1 MSLTS
6 ESIRHAAVQ
15 PARRESPSAW
25 FVPAG
30 LLILCLALRAI
41 MAWRMPGICPDA
53 VVYVVMGKAIVAGKS
68 QPSLWQINFNVYTLI
83 FAQLHRLGFS
93 WETAGV
99 AWSVVIASCTVLPLY
114 GWIRRAFNHRLA
126 IAAGILYAIHPG
138 LIRWSAEIIRDST
151 FWFLLTLGLYL
162 TWRAVSELRWAWY
175 LAAGTA
181 IALACLT
188 RFEGFVLLFPLA
200 AWSWRRLGEGKVISR
215 RWAAAALLCASVYPL
230 TLLLINAVWFH
241 GRTVDLI
248 RDEPLE
254 LAQNWAWEVISGQ
267 RVAENQN
274 RADLLPPLP
283 PWKMAGRFASGL
295 YKGITPLYLVL
306 MVVGIVTWR
315 RPVGVAAFAGTL
327 PLRTAAETSVAFR
340 SAKDRDIRGAKGN
353 NTTVIDSPVLRPG
366 LQPQYRALACAAA
379 LILAAIWIHLYWSH
393 EAGPRY
399 FFPVVLMAA
408 PIAGWGFLQ
417 ISAAAANRVRGRFG
431 PKTALL
437 AGAAPLAL
445 LLAVNLSMAWNNDVQ
460 ARAANVDLGHWVQV
474 HYGRVRIFGPDG
486 IAHVVN
492 HYCGGACYAY
502 PQATSTSAIVR
513 TAQREEPNVVL
524 LCTDCRQPPA
534 DDVSSCLVAVG
545 FTTVD
550 RARLPA
556 SCEKFQVLVR
566 GVADKCVA
574 VDSAGSFV
582 VSGGVKPRS

>member
-1 MSLTS
+1 
-6 ESIRHAAVQ
+6 
-15 PARRESPSAW
+15 
-25 FVPAG
+25 
-30 LLILCLALRAI
+30 
-41 MAWRMPGICPDA
+41 MPGICPDA
-53 VVYVVMGKAIVAGKS
+53 VVYVVMGKAIEAGKS
-68 QPSLWQINFNVYTLI
+68 QPSLWQIHFNVYPLI
-83 FAQLHRLGFS
+83 LAQLHRLGLS

-114 GWIRRAFNHRLA
+114 GWIRRAFNRRLA

-151 FWFLLTLGLYL
+151 FWFLLALGLYL
-162 TWRAVSELRWAWY
+162 TWRAVSELRWTWY

-188 RFEGFVLLFPLA
+188 RFEGLVLLVPLA
-200 AWSWRRLGEGKVISR
+200 AWSWRRLRDAKVFSR

-230 TLLLINAVWFH
+230 ALLLVNAVWFH

-248 RDEPLE
+248 RGEPLE
-254 LAQNWAWEVISGQ
+254 LAQNWAWEAISGQ
-267 RVAENQN
+267 RVAEDQN
-274 RADLLPPLP
+274 RTDLLPPLP
-283 PWKMAGRFASGL
+283 LWKMAGRFASGL
-295 YKGITPLYLVL
+295 FKGITPLYLLL
-306 MVVGIVTWR
+306 MVGGIATWR
-315 RPVGVAAFAGTL
+315 RPVEAPVFAERKAT
-327 PLRTAAETSVAFR
+327 RV
-340 SAKDRDIRGAKGN
+340 SA
-353 NTTVIDSPVLRPG
+353 PVLRPG

-379 LILAAIWIHLYWSH
+379 LIMAAIWVHLYWSH

-399 FFPVVLMAA
+399 FFTIVLMAA
-408 PIAGWGFLQ
+408 PLAGWGFLQ

-445 LLAVNLSMAWNNDVQ
+445 LLAVNLSIAWNNDLQ
-460 ARAANVDLGHWVQV
+460 ARAANVDLGHWIQV
-474 HYGRVRIFGPDG
+474 HYGPVKVFGPDG

-492 HYCGGACYAY
+492 HYSGGVCYAY

-513 TAQREEPNVVL
+513 IAQREEPNVVL

-534 DDVSSCLVAVG
+534 DDVSACLVAVG

-556 SCEKFQVLVR
+556 GCENFQVLVR
-566 GVADKCVA
+566 GVADQCVA
-574 VDSAGSFV
+574 ADGAGSKETVESRPPVSRVSGTLRVPLFVGARSVPDAFPRDAGADGGRGEFV
-582 VSGGVKPRS
+582 VSGGDKPRS